1 MDSALM
7 PQIQAGKGLK
17 KVPPVDRPGVKGA
30 EVIQRLVDEMRARGL
45 EVETEKAEDLREE
58 EYEGGTFVKHE
69 EGMVHVWARLPPEGE
84 EVEGKHEAG

>member
-1 MDSALM
+1 
-7 PQIQAGKGLK
+7 
-17 KVPPVDRPGVKGA
+17 
-30 EVIQRLVDEMRARGL
+30 VIQRLVDEMRARGL

-84 EVEGKHEAG
+84 AMGVAREVG

>member
-1 MDSALM
+1 
-7 PQIQAGKGLK
+7 
-17 KVPPVDRPGVKGA
+17 
-30 EVIQRLVDEMRARGL
+30 MRARGL

-84 EVEGKHEAG
+84 EVGAAREVG